1 MTSSPTHDGP
11 GAAPG
16 PSPSAL
22 TPAHGRGLLG
32 PGERWAVVTALSYT
46 TVNVLLRWAAVEI
59 DPWLGSMLRQVPLA
73 LLAWTAVL
81 WVDRESVQPSSAR
94 FIGWPVLAAL
104 VAGGFASFVIGNVF
118 FFGALAN
125 GGLGV
130 AAAGAQGGVVVAGAL
145 ASIALRERPSPQAW
159 VGISIICAGLVF
171 VATAHGAPGDAW
183 LLGLLLALGAGTSYA
198 VSNLVTRTVQRR
210 RAALWVTL
218 AANSVGGFG
227 ILLVI
232 QAIRGGG
239 NPLAGTTLDI
249 ALIVLAA
256 GCVNALALIG
266 IAQSLRHISVAASS
280 SIQSATVVF
289 SFIAAV
295 LIFDETAALPMVVGV
310 TAVAAGIIVASLRRR
325 EAAAAT
331 AATPDR

>member
-1 MTSSPTHDGP
+1 MTSSQPTDGP
-11 GAAPG
+11 GASPG
-16 PSPSAL
+16 PSASHP
-22 TPAHGRGLLG
+22 PAVARRPRIGV
-32 PGERWAVVTALSYT
+32 GERWAIVTALSYT
-46 TVNVLLRWAAVEI
+46 TVNVLLRIAAVDI

-81 WVDRESVQPSSAR
+81 WVDRGSVQPSSSR
-94 FIGWPVLAAL
+94 FIGWPVLAGL
-104 VAGGFASFVIGNVF
+104 VIGGFASFVIGNVF

-145 ASIALRERPSPQAW
+145 GSILLRERPSAQAW
-159 VGISIICAGLVF
+159 VGISVIVMGLVF
-171 VATAHGAPGDAW
+171 IATAQGTLGDAW
-183 LLGLLLALGAGTSYA
+183 VLGLLLAIGAGTSYA
-198 VSNLVTRTVQRR
+198 ISNLITRTVQRQR
-210 RAALWVTL
+210 SALWVTL

-227 ILLVI
+227 VLLVI
-232 QAIRGGG
+232 QAVRNGG
-239 NPLAGTTLDI
+239 NPFAGASAEV

-289 SFIAAV
+289 SFVAAIV
-295 LIFDETAALPMVVGV
+295 IFNESAALPMVVGV

-325 EAAAAT
+325 AP
-331 AATPDR
+331 ATPPSAGS